1 MRAMYK
7 ALAVLRTVF
16 LVFIVGFTV
25 WTTALASYPSAV
37 ETARAVGSAAWIAIA
52 WIGFETLV
60 GWLLASRS
68 RTTPAAKSPSTPS
81 ASGSPPG
88 ARP

>member
-1 MRAMYK
+1 MFAMYK

-37 ETARAVGSAAWIAIA
+37 ESARAVGSAAWIAIA

-68 RTTPAAKSPSTPS
+68 RPNSGTRLPPPPAA
-81 ASGSPPG
+81 GSPPS